1 MVCYYHLFN
10 SFPVHCDPDSQ
21 MLSHSWVIKKARE
34 LKKKKISLCFI
45 DYTKAFDCGS
55 QDKGDL
61 NTSTVIPGQSI

>member
-34 LKKKKISLCFI
+34 LKKKKSPFASLTTLKPLTLDHKI
-45 DYTKAFDCGS
+45 RVT
-55 QDKGDL
+55 
-61 NTSTVIPGQSI
+61 